1 MGAPL
6 RYPDFKPLDL
16 EDRQHITSVFHSHP
30 PVTSELTFTNLFMW
44 RNHYRFRWSMAGDV
58 LLVVAEPPVAK
69 PFALP
74 PVGGGDLT
82 AAFRL
87 LVEHFENLTA
97 LPELRRV
104 PEELAR
110 RYAGPL
116 GLDAEEDR
124 ANSDYV
130 YRTASLIALSGRKY
144 HRKRNHLNQFRNAYA
159 YRYEPLTGALIGAC
173 LELQEEWCRLRE
185 CVENQGLLSEE
196 HAIHEALRHFHDLN
210 CSGAAIVVDG
220 RVVAFSLG
228 EPLNPDTAV
237 IHVEKANPEFPGS
250 YAVINQEFCR
260 HTWSAYTYINREQDL
275 GEEGLR
281 QAKLSY
287 YPDHLVT
294 KFVLRARGVNAER
307 GSFGSEAKRL
317 LIEA

>member
-1 MGAPL
+1 MVAPPC
-6 RYPDFKPLDL
+6 YPDFKPLDL
-16 EDRQHITSVFHSHP
+16 EDREQITSVFRAHP

-44 RNHYRFRWSMAGDV
+44 RNHYRFGWSMAGEV
-58 LLVVAEPPVAK
+58 LLVAADPPGGQ

-74 PVGGGDLT
+74 PVGGDDLT

-87 LVEHFENLTA
+87 LVEHIERVTA
-97 LPELRRV
+97 FPEIRRV
-104 PEELAR
+104 PEKVAQHYAEL
-110 RYAGPL
+110 L
-116 GLDAEEDR
+116 GLDAEEDP
-124 ANSDYV
+124 AHSDYV
-130 YRTASLIALSGRKY
+130 YRTESLITLSGRKY
-144 HRKRNHLNQFRNAYA
+144 HRKRNHLNQFRSAYA
-159 YRYEPLTGALIGAC
+159 YRYEPLTAALIGAC

-185 CVENQGLLSEE
+185 CVDNQGLLSEE
-196 HAIHEALRHFHDLN
+196 HAIHEALRHFPELD

-228 EPLNPDTAV
+228 EPLNPETAV

-260 HTWSAYTYINREQDL
+260 HSWSAYTYINREQDL

-281 QAKLSY
+281 HAKLSY

-294 KFVLRARGVNAER
+294 KFVLRAGHQP
-307 GSFGSEAKRL
+307 RL
-317 LIEA
+317 PRLGG

>member
-1 MGAPL
+1 MGAPP

-16 EDRQHITSVFHSHP
+16 EDRQHLTSVFHSRP
-30 PVTSELTFTNLFMW
+30 PITSEFTFTNLFMW
-44 RNHYRFRWSMAGDV
+44 RDHYRFRWSMAGDV
-58 LLVVAEPPVAK
+58 LLVVVEPLVAK

-74 PVGGGDLT
+74 PAGGDDLT
-82 AAFRL
+82 APFRL
-87 LVEHFENLTA
+87 LVEHLENLTA
-97 LPELRRV
+97 LPEIRRV

-124 ANSDYV
+124 AHSDYV
-130 YRTASLIALSGRKY
+130 YRTESLITLSGRKY
-144 HRKRNHLNQFRNAYA
+144 HRKRNHLKQFRSSYA
-159 YRYEPLTGALIGAC
+159 YRYEPLTVPLIDAC
-173 LELQEEWCRLRE
+173 LELQEEWCRLKE
-185 CVENQGLLSEE
+185 CVGDQGLLGEE
-196 HAIHEALRHFHDLN
+196 HAIREALRHFHDLH
-210 CSGAAIVVDG
+210 CRGAAIVVDG

-260 HTWSAYTYINREQDL
+260 QTWSAYTYINREQDL
-275 GEEGLR
+275 AEEGLR
-281 QAKLSY
+281 RAKLSY

-294 KFVLRARGVNAER
+294 KFVLRARGGNR
-307 GSFGSEAKRL
+307 GARL
-317 LIEA
+317 LRLGGEAPTMEA

>member
-1 MGAPL
+1 MSAPPC
-6 RYPDFKPLDL
+6 YPDFKPLDL
-16 EDRQHITSVFHSHP
+16 EDREQITSLLHAHP

-44 RNHYRFRWSMAGDV
+44 RNHYQFRWSMADKA
-58 LLVVAEPPVAK
+58 LLVTADPPGGQ

-74 PVGGGDLT
+74 PVGGDDLT

-87 LVEHFENLTA
+87 LVEHLRRVTA
-97 LPELRRV
+97 LPEFRRV
-104 PEELAR
+104 PEDLVR
-110 RYAGPL
+110 RYAEPL

-124 ANSDYV
+124 AQSDYI
-130 YRTASLIALSGRKY
+130 YHTESLIALSGRKY
-144 HRKRNHLNQFRNAYA
+144 HRKRNHLNQFRSAYA
-159 YRYEPLTGALIGAC
+159 YRYEPLTTALIGAC

-185 CVENQGLLSEE
+185 CVDNQGLLSEE
-196 HAIHEALRHFHDLN
+196 HAIHEALRHFHELD

-228 EPLNPDTAV
+228 EPLTPDTAV

-260 HTWSAYTYINREQDL
+260 YSWSAYTYINREQDL
-275 GEEGLR
+275 GEERLR

-287 YPDHLVT
+287 YPDHLIT
-294 KFVLRARGVNAER
+294 KFVLRTRR
-307 GSFGSEAKRL
+307 T
-317 LIEA
+317 